1 MNNLLASS
9 FEQSSEMLF
18 VETSFMNFNV
28 IDIQS
33 GHMNP
38 FLSPILSGHMNTIS
52 SRSISMINNVEE
64 DTLDLGT
71 DFSLSFST
79 PRIASNS
86 DSFFSPSSSPSVS
99 LNNTVRVYDS
109 DDFAYFADNSVN
121 FSTDEIVVHYFQ
133 YDSKA
138 YDGDVSSDSSQSINC
153 PDKSVDW
160 PDYSQNE
167 SKAYDGDVSSD
178 SAQSFN
184 CQDKSVD
191 WSENWHVQGIPRGH
205 LGRRFEF
212 DNACHVYA
220 SAELKQQT
228 NTSAFYQHAKECFNE
243 FFSHLNDKSYFPY
256 EMPGLPSAYNLETI
270 VKYSFVSEFKSEYF
284 ANKLHFKS
292 EAFSESSSAYAN
304 ATRKEGPTGI

>member
-64 DTLDLGT
+64 ETLDLGT

-86 DSFFSPSSSPSVS
+86 DSFFSPSSWQTVS

-109 DDFAYFADNSVN
+109 RLLKKKVEVKRK
-121 FSTDEIVVHYFQ
+121 ST
-133 YDSKA
+133 
-138 YDGDVSSDSSQSINC
+138 
-153 PDKSVDW
+153 
-160 PDYSQNE
+160 
-167 SKAYDGDVSSD
+167 
-178 SAQSFN
+178 
-184 CQDKSVD
+184 
-191 WSENWHVQGIPRGH
+191 
-205 LGRRFEF
+205 
-212 DNACHVYA
+212 
-220 SAELKQQT
+220 T
-228 NTSAFYQHAKECFNE
+228 
-243 FFSHLNDKSYFPY
+243 
-256 EMPGLPSAYNLETI
+256 
-270 VKYSFVSEFKSEYF
+270 
-284 ANKLHFKS
+284 
-292 EAFSESSSAYAN
+292 
-304 ATRKEGPTGI
+304 